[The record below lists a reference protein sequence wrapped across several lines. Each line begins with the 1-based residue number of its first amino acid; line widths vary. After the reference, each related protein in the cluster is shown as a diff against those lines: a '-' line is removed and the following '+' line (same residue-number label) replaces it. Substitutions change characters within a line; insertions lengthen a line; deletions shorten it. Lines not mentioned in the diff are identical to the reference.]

1 MVFLTSIWK
10 KAGGMPTANRGRRL
24 RRLSPVTFYAAL
36 SELPRGADERQDAPE
51 EASRLPSWSPREP
64 GPPSPC
70 MPRNGPIKWDVMS
83 ARFEGLGA
91 AFVEDHLVTDV
102 VIAPLI

>member
-36 SELPRGADERQDAPE
+36 SELPRGALNAQRRAE
-51 EASRLPSWSPREP
+51 
-64 GPPSPC
+64 
-70 MPRNGPIKWDVMS
+70 
-83 ARFEGLGA
+83 
-91 AFVEDHLVTDV
+91 
-102 VIAPLI
+102 

>member
-36 SELPRGADERQDAPE
+36 GELPRGALNITNTRRKKRPKTP
-51 EASRLPSWSPREP
+51 LP
-64 GPPSPC
+64 
-70 MPRNGPIKWDVMS
+70 IV
-83 ARFEGLGA
+83 
-91 AFVEDHLVTDV
+91 
-102 VIAPLI
+102 